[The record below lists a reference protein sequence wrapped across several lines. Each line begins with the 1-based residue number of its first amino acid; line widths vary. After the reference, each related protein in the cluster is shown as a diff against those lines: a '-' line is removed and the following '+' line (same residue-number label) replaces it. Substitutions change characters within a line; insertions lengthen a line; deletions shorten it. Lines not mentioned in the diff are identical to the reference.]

1 MKLEWRFGVWSLVV
15 SVGKYV
21 DHPLRD
27 LIGQGQGDYD
37 DFDLAKERE
46 AMWGEDKEKQ
56 QGPAISFEKSSPGTI
71 IAGLA

>member
-46 AMWGEDKEKQ
+46 ALWGEDKEK
-56 QGPAISFEKSSPGTI
+56 
-71 IAGLA
+71 